1 MSPSTLIDF
10 LFVDQKLGDFN
21 YFDLTT
27 LNAINR
33 QKICQQDI
41 FYHDFSTYLSRI
53 VNITSTSRY
62 PFKRISPSQRNKW
75 RHVNVSVVIALSRYR
90 VIALSRYRLV
100 NGSRKLE
107 HLCIFK
113 LKYKHF
119 GTITILSL
127 LKIHL
132 NVCIM
137 TVTL

>member
-1 MSPSTLIDF
+1 MLWKPDT
-10 LFVDQKLGDFN
+10 
-21 YFDLTT
+21 
-27 LNAINR
+27 AI
-33 QKICQQDI
+33 IA
-41 FYHDFSTYLSRI
+41 LSRRVI
-53 VNITSTSRY
+53 ALSRC
-62 PFKRISPSQRNKW
+62 R
-75 RHVNVSVVIALSRYR
+75 VVALSRYR

-100 NGSRKLE
+100 NRSKKLE

-119 GTITILSL
+119 GTITILLL